1 MRLKFFIALFILF
14 LSMLP
19 AAASDVDHVLIFEFL
34 PNPAAASD
42 EGEYVKIINPSD
54 EMIDISC
61 FILTDL
67 EGEITIPSDTHL
79 GPGSDYI
86 FELPAEGVAL
96 KNSGDEVILLDN
108 RRNLVDCVIYG
119 DSDYNTAGWHG
130 KGVGDAFDERVF
142 RRFYPDMDTDTAYE
156 WLPLREYYRGQSN
169 FLPPLRD
176 VTADVTCFVSPDC
189 SLDPLLARI
198 RAASTIRANIYLF
211 ESSAIEDAII
221 ELLDRGGVARILVE
235 RDPVGGMSHSELL
248 ILKNI
253 IDHGG
258 EVRFTNDPLYNLN
271 HAKYALFDD
280 DTILITSENWNN
292 DGFPPPETG
301 GNRGWGIVIENG
313 EIFDD
318 LYEVFEYDWQH
329 GLDLYIQ
336 NIYEVPEA
344 ASDHGLSWY
353 GNGFDPLS
361 LSGNFS
367 VQLIIAPDNSLH
379 YETIIGLINSAN
391 KSIYIE
397 EAYIRRD
404 WGDHT
409 NPYLDAT
416 IDAARRG
423 VEVKILLDSMWY
435 NLDGNADNDDLC
447 RYVNEISKNEDLN
460 LEARLVRRDGITKI
474 HNKGV
479 IVDSEKVL
487 ISSINWNKHSPTYN
501 REVGVI
507 IQNPEIGAY
516 YSEVFM
522 KDWEKS
528 GNSWEMVVIAVIM
541 FILLVAA
548 IYFIKRTQNL

>member
-1 MRLKFFIALFILF
+1 M
-14 LSMLP
+14 
-19 AAASDVDHVLIFEFL
+19 
-34 PNPAAASD
+34 
-42 EGEYVKIINPSD
+42 
-54 EMIDISC
+54 
-61 FILTDL
+61 
-67 EGEITIPSDTHL
+67 
-79 GPGSDYI
+79 
-86 FELPAEGVAL
+86 
-96 KNSGDEVILLDN
+96 
-108 RRNLVDCVIYG
+108 
-119 DSDYNTAGWHG
+119 
-130 KGVGDAFDERVF
+130 
-142 RRFYPDMDTDTAYE
+142 
-156 WLPLREYYRGQSN
+156 
-169 FLPPLRD
+169 
-176 VTADVTCFVSPDC
+176 
-189 SLDPLLARI
+189 
-198 RAASTIRANIYLF
+198 
-211 ESSAIEDAII
+211 
-221 ELLDRGGVARILVE
+221 
-235 RDPVGGMSHSELL
+235 
-248 ILKNI
+248 
-253 IDHGG
+253 
-258 EVRFTNDPLYNLN
+258 
-271 HAKYALFDD
+271 
-280 DTILITSENWNN
+280 
-292 DGFPPPETG
+292 
-301 GNRGWGIVIENG
+301 
-313 EIFDD
+313 
-318 LYEVFEYDWQH
+318 YEVFEYDWQH

-336 NIYEVPEA
+336 NISEVPEA

-435 NLDGNADNDDLC
+435 NLDGNADNDELC

-541 FILLVAA
+541 FILLVTA